1 MFSLNSY
8 TANEIL
14 LENIS
19 ESFAEG
25 FDKEIHYYLI
35 WNMKITFPLYYIS
48 FFIFSLILDFYNSGK
63 SKYFM
68 IWAIYFCF
76 S

>member
-35 WNMKITFPLYYIS
+35 WNMKIIFALYYIS
-48 FFIFSLILDFYNSGK
+48 KL
-63 SKYFM
+63 
-68 IWAIYFCF
+68 FCF
-76 S
+76 FFNFRFLQLW